1 MAPDAHRRGRAGG
14 RRRMLPGRLGRL
26 VGAGAGAPT
35 SQSLLL
41 GGTVAALTLL
51 GLLMTLSASF
61 VQSIAESGGPFSIF
75 LRQLLWSAVGL
86 PVLVLLALSDYRV
99 WRPWAA
105 PLLVLSLAA
114 AALVLVPD
122 VGVKAYGARR
132 WLVAGPVSFQP
143 SELLKLTVP
152 LYLAHVMARRWW
164 RLRRGDLHALLLPA
178 VPVIGVA
185 AALVVAEPDLETAM
199 LVAFAGGLVLFA
211 AGLPVRIIATGLGTA
226 VVLATLSIM
235 STPYRRARFTA
246 WLNPAEHAD
255 TFGYQTLQGFIALG
269 SGGWLGVGLGESR
282 GKWLYVPNAH
292 TDFIYAIIGEELG
305 VVGTLAVLVLFA
317 ALAVGGVRAARRAPD
332 PFGRLLATAIT
343 GWLLLQAGMNMG
355 SVVGLIPVT
364 GVTLPLVSVGGSSLV
379 VTMAALGLLLSIARA
394 GRDDADSRL
403 SPGGRRAS
411 A

>member
-1 MAPDAHRRGRAGG
+1 MAPEARGRGRARG
-14 RRRMLPGRLGRL
+14 RKPPGRLRRL
-26 VGAGAGAPT
+26 VGAAAGAPT
-35 SQSLLL
+35 SHSLLL
-41 GGTVAALTLL
+41 AGTVAALTLL

-86 PVLVLLALSDYRV
+86 PILVLLALSDYRV

-105 PLLVLSLAA
+105 PLLLLSLAA
-114 AALVLVPD
+114 AAVVLLPD

-143 SELLKLTVP
+143 SELLKLAVP
-152 LYLAHVMARRWW
+152 LYLAHVMARRWG
-164 RLRRGDLHALLLPA
+164 RLRRGDVHGLLLPA
-178 VPVIGVA
+178 VPVIAIA
-185 AALVVAEPDLETAM
+185 AALVAAEPDLETAF
-199 LVAFAGGLVLFA
+199 LVAFSGGLVLFA
-211 AGLPVRIIATGLGTA
+211 AGLPVRIIAAGLGTA
-226 VVLATLSIM
+226 VTLAAVSIM

-246 WLNPAEHAD
+246 WMNPAEHAD

-305 VVGTLAVLVLFA
+305 VVGTVAVLALFV

-364 GVTLPLVSVGGSSLV
+364 GVTLPLVSAGGSSLV
-379 VTMAALGLLLSIARA
+379 VTMAAVGLLLSIARA
-394 GRDDADSRL
+394 GRDNAGSRPP
-403 SPGGRRAS
+403 SGARRAG